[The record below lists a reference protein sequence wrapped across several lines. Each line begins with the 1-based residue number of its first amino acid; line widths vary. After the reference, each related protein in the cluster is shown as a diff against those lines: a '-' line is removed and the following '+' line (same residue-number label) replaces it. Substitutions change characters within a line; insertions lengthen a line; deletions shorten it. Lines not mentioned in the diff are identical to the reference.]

1 MNPKSKKTDKVKEKK
16 AKKEK
21 KVEKK
26 EEEKEEK
33 IEETKE
39 DKIEEEKPEKKE
51 EKKKEKKSEKKEK
64 KKEEKKDEEKK
75 EEKEEKKEEP
85 ERKSKLKDLLES
97 KDDDKKSKKTKKTKK
112 AKEPKQKK
120 EYSLEFIMQLKEQK
134 IANEELLLSKEVL
147 DHFEKLKKESVQ
159 IKKVQS
165 LELEKKKS
173 ETKPK
178 IKRDNTKAEE
188 EFKRTFGE
196 ALKDKNIDEKIN
208 YYLDK
213 INTDNYDFVKKD
225 FLDLIKDSEE
235 NQNKFIDSV
244 IKISILKSP
253 FIEIYA
259 KLCKSLEKDLS
270 KKGEDKK
277 STSQFKINLIDKAR
291 LLFTSEKFE
300 EETRDEHKYIKENK
314 FKKNMLGITHFL
326 LELIKAHIL
335 TKKVV
340 TSCIQSLFE
349 RYNKN
354 KDNPILKGIYID
366 SIIIFIEHFEKII
379 HSKES
384 KMTEKEMEEYNK
396 KIDEFIKTLDQIK
409 DEIKEKYLKHKIMRL
424 IEKRKND
431 YQKNNF
437 EIYLEERIKN
447 IPISY
452 EGDKFCQ
459 DIINDRI
466 EKGLDDYINFI
477 EKEGSSD
484 KYAWED
490 ETYLIEKKGQGL
502 DDILEAYFISCG
514 NNFENDVKHIKNY
527 IKELIEYYIGQ
538 KKEEE
543 KKDLKNRL
551 IKIFEIV
558 KNDIPM
564 INDVYSHTINMF
576 IENQIMDLI
585 DLELIS
591 KSNEL
596 TKEELIVLDKI
607 LKNLNENSK
616 EKKIKEKIAKLNFV
630 NKNKDKFK
638 WLFE

>member
-1 MNPKSKKTDKVKEKK
+1 MNPKSKKTDKVKDKK
-16 AKKEK
+16 PKKEK
-21 KVEKK
+21 KVDKK

-33 IEETKE
+33 IEENKKE
-39 DKIEEEKPEKKE
+39 EEKKE
-51 EKKKEKKSEKKEK
+51 EKKPK
-64 KKEEKKDEEKK
+64 KKEEKK

-85 ERKSKLKDLLES
+85 EKKSKLKDLLES

-147 DHFEKLKKESVQ
+147 EHFEKLKKESAQ
-159 IKKVQS
+159 IKKLQS

-173 ETKPK
+173 DVKSK
-178 IKRDNTKAEE
+178 AKKDNSKAEE
-188 EFKRTFGE
+188 EFKKTFGE
-196 ALKDKNIDEKIN
+196 ALKDKNIDQKIN
-208 YYLDK
+208 YYLDN
-213 INTDNYDFVKKD
+213 INADNYDFVKKD
-225 FLDLIKDSEE
+225 LLDLIKDSEE
-235 NQNKFIDSV
+235 NQNKFVDLV
-244 IKISILKSP
+244 IKTSIAKSP

-300 EETRDEHKYIKENK
+300 EDTRDEHKYIKENK

-340 TSCIQSLFE
+340 TNCIQTLFD
-349 RYNKN
+349 RYTKN
-354 KDNPILKGIYID
+354 KDNSILKGIYID

-384 KMTEKEMEEYNK
+384 KITEKEMEEYTK

-409 DEIKEKYLKHKIMRL
+409 DEIKEKYLKHKIMRF

-437 EIYLEERIKN
+437 EIYLEERIKH

-484 KYAWED
+484 KYAWDD

-514 NNFENDVKHIKNY
+514 NNFENDAKHIKNY

-543 KKDLKNRL
+543 KNNLKNRL

-558 KNDIPM
+558 KNDVPM

-630 NKNKDKFK
+630 DKNKDKFK